1 MPSVEDG
8 VGDERAVPFA
18 ADAIENDAADAQG
31 GIVGG
36 KSAHHGRGR
45 LRLPRHIEHQHDR

>member
-1 MPSVEDG
+1 MPSAEDG
-8 VGDERAVPFA
+8 VGDERAVPFT
-18 ADAIENDAADAQG
+18 ADAIENDAAEAQG

-36 KSAHHGRGR
+36 KSADDGRSR